1 VSFDDGDHW
10 QSLRLNMAASSVRDL
25 VIKDDDLVVGT
36 HGRGIWILDDITPLR
51 QIDAKMA
58 DSDAV
63 LFKPTT
69 ALRVR
74 WNTNSDTPWP
84 PDEPA
89 LPNPPEGAILNY
101 YLKSAASGPV
111 TLEVLQADGRVV
123 RRYSSAD
130 PVAAIPDPSVA
141 PLPQYWYR
149 PPQHLSAE
157 PGMHRFTWDV
167 HYQPLGS
174 GGGGRGGGLPI
185 AAAAF
190 DTVPPPSTP
199 WVSPGA
205 YTVKLTVNGKS
216 YTQPITVK
224 QDPRVKTPALAMQQ
238 LYTLTKASYFG
249 AVDAQAAASEA
260 AALRAQVS
268 ELTPKASG
276 ALTETLAAFDRKV
289 AALIGGAPDAAAA
302 PGRGGR
308 GGGRG
313 GPPTG
318 GSAGATLTS
327 VEGSLT
333 GSMNLLQSAD
343 VTPPVSSVATMTQAQ
358 QAAAAVMARWTT
370 VKTVDLPAVNA
381 QLKAAG
387 LPALTLG
394 R

>member
-1 VSFDDGDHW
+1 
-10 QSLRLNMAASSVRDL
+10 MAASSVRDL

-51 QIDAKMA
+51 QIDARTA
-58 DSDAV
+58 DAEAV

-69 ALRVR
+69 AMRVR

-101 YLKSAASGPV
+101 YLKSPASGPV
-111 TLEVLQADGRVV
+111 TLEILQADGRVV

-130 PVAAIPDPSVA
+130 PVASIPDPSVA
-141 PLPQYWYR
+141 PLPHYWYR
-149 PPQHLSAE
+149 PVQHVSAE
-157 PGMHRFTWDV
+157 AGMHRFSWDV

-185 AAAAF
+185 AAVPF

-199 WVSPGA
+199 WANPGA

-216 YTQPITVK
+216 YSQPITVK

-249 AVDAQAAASEA
+249 AVDAQAAASQA
-260 AALRAQVS
+260 AALRAQVN

-313 GPPTG
+313 GPPAG
-318 GSAGATLTS
+318 GTAGATLTS

-333 GSMNLLQSAD
+333 GSMNLLQGAD
-343 VTPPVSSVATMTQAQ
+343 VTPPASSVATMTQAQ

-370 VKTVDLPAVNA
+370 LKAVDLPAVNA

-387 LPALTLG
+387 LPVLK
-394 R
+394 